1 MTDDNGQTE
10 DLLDFW
16 NRSKKDCGCE
26 EKRFFETCWCIPTD
40 TETKIQFMKLAQ
52 DKAGNY

>member
-1 MTDDNGQTE
+1 MTMDGQKTCWIFGT
-10 DLLDFW
+10 DP
-16 NRSKKDCGCE
+16 RKTVGACE
-26 EKRFFETCWCIPTD
+26 ERRFFETCWCIPTD